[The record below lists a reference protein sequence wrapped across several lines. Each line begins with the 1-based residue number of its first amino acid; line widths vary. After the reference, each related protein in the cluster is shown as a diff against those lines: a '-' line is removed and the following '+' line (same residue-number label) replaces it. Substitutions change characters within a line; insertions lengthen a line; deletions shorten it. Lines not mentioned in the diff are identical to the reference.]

1 MARLRAV
8 LLKNESRPLSLSKPN
23 QQQTAPW
30 ITSVA
35 MPARIATRIDH
46 SVVNSDGFGFAIN
59 FLREGN
65 WVIMKTIRIMTL
77 TVTVAA
83 LFTTVVMV
91 SAASPT
97 EGGEQF
103 DAGATYKSK
112 CVACHGQKAEK
123 KFDASLPDQ
132 QLIDIVMKGKK
143 PEKPPN
149 MPAYGEKGITPEQAK
164 ALVEHMKQL
173 KSAP

>member
-1 MARLRAV
+1 
-8 LLKNESRPLSLSKPN
+8 
-23 QQQTAPW
+23 
-30 ITSVA
+30 
-35 MPARIATRIDH
+35 
-46 SVVNSDGFGFAIN
+46 
-59 FLREGN
+59 
-65 WVIMKTIRIMTL
+65 MKTIRIMTL

-83 LFTTVVMV
+83 LFTAVVIV

-132 QLIDIVMKGKK
+132 QLVDIVMKGKK

-149 MPAYGEKGITPEQAK
+149 MPAYGEKGVTTEQAA

>member
-1 MARLRAV
+1 
-8 LLKNESRPLSLSKPN
+8 
-23 QQQTAPW
+23 
-30 ITSVA
+30 
-35 MPARIATRIDH
+35 
-46 SVVNSDGFGFAIN
+46 
-59 FLREGN
+59 
-65 WVIMKTIRIMTL
+65 
-77 TVTVAA
+77 
-83 LFTTVVMV
+83 VVMV

-132 QLIDIVMKGKK
+132 QLVDIVMKGKK

-149 MPAYGEKGITPEQAK
+149 MPAYGEKGVTPEQAK

-173 KSAP
+173 KSAL